1 MKVEYLII
9 QNEDKNYCNSVESL
23 EKLLTIND
31 KISSIE
37 KNLLTFEH
45 KGKSYG
51 FEFNIT
57 SGNIDNNDE
66 RYFKISISRKDEST
80 SVDLLASL
88 CREIKI
94 IIQERLKSP
103 KINTLWDD
111 IGRDY
116 AIKAYPLINE
126 VENLMRKLISEF
138 LYIKVGKDFA
148 KKHIHQDEVNKIEAK
163 TNDKRKFIGELYL
176 LDFIDL
182 SNVLFK
188 TYRDIELE
196 NVERIVLKCKKSNK
210 IDIQDFEGVIAKSNW
225 ERYFSKILDI
235 EESDLK
241 NKWEELYQYRNYV
254 AHNGFINKSEFDK
267 IKKLCNDLKE
277 LLNKT
282 ISKFD
287 KVKITESQ
295 KQKIVENFKSDGG
308 ERLMYRYYFKVKD
321 KVVHVGITV
330 DLQRR
335 EYEFKTSGKTTTIDG
350 NIYRWVDGRIFQVGL
365 PVSQEPALK
374 WEKENAFYV
383 YKNP

>member
-111 IGRDY
+111 IGR
-116 AIKAYPLINE
+116 
-126 VENLMRKLISEF
+126 
-138 LYIKVGKDFA
+138 
-148 KKHIHQDEVNKIEAK
+148 VNKIEAK